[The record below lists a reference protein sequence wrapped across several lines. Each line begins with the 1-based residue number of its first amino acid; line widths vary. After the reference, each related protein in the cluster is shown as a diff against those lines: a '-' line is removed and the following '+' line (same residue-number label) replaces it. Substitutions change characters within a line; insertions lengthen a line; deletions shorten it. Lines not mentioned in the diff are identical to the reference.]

1 MVREV
6 FCKDKTIETIDVST
20 TVREQKGNC
29 QSDYFCLWFYR
40 GEKRTELVNDFV
52 TVVRNSM

>member
-40 GEKRTELVNDFV
+40 GEKRTEHF
-52 TVVRNSM
+52 